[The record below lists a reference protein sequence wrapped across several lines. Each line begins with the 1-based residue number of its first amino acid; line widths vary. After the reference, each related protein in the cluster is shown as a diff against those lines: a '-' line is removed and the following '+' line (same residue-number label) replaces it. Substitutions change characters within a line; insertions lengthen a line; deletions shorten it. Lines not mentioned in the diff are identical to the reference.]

1 MSSPKGY
8 RDPLYI
14 IKDII
19 LTLSEYGELN
29 QTSLVSFCGLNL
41 KKHRHFLEDLE
52 KKQMILKYEQK
63 QGKRNVMMY
72 KATPQGLEFCRNILE
87 PYEDIF
93 PRRVRTANNNE
104 SSKISLLILV

>member
-1 MSSPKGY
+1 MTSPKGY

-19 LTLSEYGELN
+19 LTLAEYGELN

-41 KKHRHFLEDLE
+41 TKHKHFLDELE
-52 KKQMILKYEQK
+52 QKQMITKYEIK

-72 KATPQGLEFCRNILE
+72 KTTVQGMEFCRTVLD
-87 PYEDIF
+87 PYEKIF
-93 PRRVRTANNNE
+93 PRKNRTATGNK
-104 SSKISLLILV
+104 SSS